1 MQLIKV
7 IFMDN
12 KAQGALEYLLIIA
25 GAVILAAVV
34 IVVMSNITTPVAN
47 KTNHTLN
54 DWLTHIN

>member
-1 MQLIKV
+1 M

-34 IVVMSNITTPVAN
+34 IVVMTDITRPVSNQ
-47 KTNHTLN
+47 TNNTLTH
-54 DWLTHIN
+54 WLTHIN

>member
-1 MQLIKV
+1 M